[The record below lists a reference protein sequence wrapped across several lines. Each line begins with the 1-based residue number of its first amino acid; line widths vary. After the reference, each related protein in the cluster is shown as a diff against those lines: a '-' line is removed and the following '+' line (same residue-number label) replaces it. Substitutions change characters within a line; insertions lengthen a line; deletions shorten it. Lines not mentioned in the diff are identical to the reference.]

1 LPIVATRRLQSF
13 YYQRLLNNTLVS
25 LAVVIGGGW
34 TLYTFGIQRARES
47 YIRLD
52 LELMDSRSNGQHGN
66 IIIRTKAVN
75 VGRTG
80 IGKKLAWMEVFP
92 LACPAADVDAIQSPQ
107 LQRDAHGRRF
117 VIFGRSS
124 YLEPGEEFLD
134 MLLLQIP
141 SDISYIFVRLFFSGT
156 KQGQTWHTQHVL
168 YVGK

>member
-1 LPIVATRRLQSF
+1 MISPSELSATRDI
-13 YYQRLLNNTLVS
+13 LLS

-47 YIRLD
+47 YISLD
-52 LELMDSRSNGQHGN
+52 LELLENRPNGQHGN
-66 IIIRTKAVN
+66 IIIKTKAVN
-75 VGRTG
+75 AGRTG
-80 IGKKLAWMEVFP
+80 IGKKLAWIEVFP
-92 LACPAADVDAIQSPQ
+92 LVCSTANVDAIRSPQ

-141 SDISYIFVRLFFSGT
+141 GDISYLFVRLFYSGT
-156 KQGQTWHTQHVL
+156 EQGQTWYTQHVM
-168 YVGK
+168 YVGT

>member
-1 LPIVATRRLQSF
+1 MISPSELSATRDI
-13 YYQRLLNNTLVS
+13 LLS

-47 YIRLD
+47 YISLD
-52 LELMDSRSNGQHGN
+52 LELLENRPNGQHGN
-66 IIIRTKAVN
+66 IIIKTKAVN
-75 VGRTG
+75 AGRTG
-80 IGKKLAWMEVFP
+80 IGKKLAWIEVFP
-92 LACPAADVDAIQSPQ
+92 LVCSTANVDAIRSPQ

-141 SDISYIFVRLFFSGT
+141 GDISYLFVRLFYSGT
-156 KQGQTWHTQHVL
+156 KQGQTWYTQHVM
-168 YVGK
+168 YVGT

>member
-1 LPIVATRRLQSF
+1 MISANELSVIRDV
-13 YYQRLLNNTLVS
+13 LLS
-25 LAVVIGGGW
+25 LAVLIGGGW

-47 YIRLD
+47 YISLD
-52 LELMDSRSNGQHGN
+52 LELTDSRLNGQHGN
-66 IIIRTKAVN
+66 IILKTKAVN
-75 VGRTG
+75 IGRTG

-92 LACPAADVDAIQSPQ
+92 LACATADVDVIQSAQ
-107 LQRDAHGRRF
+107 LQRDASGRRF

-141 SDISYIFVRLFFSGT
+141 RDIPYIFVRLFFSGT

-168 YVGK
+168 YVGD